1 MPLARAERV
10 PWRESLLYEYYWER
24 NFPQTPTAHALR
36 EQRYKYIRYHGI
48 WDIDELYD
56 LQADPLEA
64 NNLIFAPGH
73 EAIVQRMNRNL
84 FDVLEAT
91 GGMSLP
97 LTRDAGDVQ
106 RLRRSDRAKAA
117 EFPPQLLQKPV
128 PPP

>member
-1 MPLARAERV
+1 VLTR
-10 PWRESLLYEYYWER
+10 RE
-24 NFPQTPTAHALR
+24 H
-36 EQRYKYIRYHGI
+36 RYKYIRYRGI

-73 EAIVQRMNRNL
+73 VAIVQRMNRSL
-84 FDVLEAT
+84 FDALEGT

-117 EFPPQLLQKPV
+117 EFPLQLLKKAA